1 MQNLKIAT
9 YNVNGIGTRLPN
21 LLRWLER
28 EQPDIV
34 CLQELKAPD
43 KAFPASELEAAGYGS
58 LHLGQT
64 SWNGVAILGLDSQPL
79 QIQRGLPGM
88 EDDAHSRYLEAAV
101 HGVVVGC
108 LYLPNGNPQPGPKFD
123 YKLKW
128 FECLIK
134 HAKTLQASE
143 HPVVLAGD
151 YNVVPTDE
159 DIYNTR
165 SWLKDAL
172 LQPESRDCYERLL
185 AQGWLDSLRH
195 VYPDERIYT
204 FWDYFR
210 QHWQNNSGLRIDH
223 LLLNPVLAPHLKD
236 AGVDAWVRGEEHASD
251 HAPTWIRIGDNKKP
265 ASKSGN
271 KSRKAASTDKSPK
284 TAKTAVDESSATKNL
299 DEYNRKRDFDATP
312 EPSGASKSKRSSKPA
327 GQTAS
332 ALQFC
337 IQKHDATRLHYDFR
351 LELDGT
357 LKSWAVPKGPSL
369 DPKAKRLAVHVEDHP
384 LDYATFE
391 GNIPEGHYG
400 AGDVIVWDRGIWMP
414 LTDPAEA
421 YAKGRLKFELK
432 GEKLGGVWNLVRT
445 HIPGKQEQWF
455 LIKHQDEFARPE
467 REYDI
472 VKDMPDSVL
481 SERTLV
487 PKKRGGKAA
496 APKPVEKVPA
506 PRKKPGKAQLEN
518 AQACAL
524 PDTIKPELATL
535 VESAPEGDWRY
546 EIKFDGYRVMA
557 RVDSGNVQLFTRN
570 GHDWTHKLAR
580 QAEAVASLGLDSAWL
595 DGEMVVANEE
605 GVPDFQALQNAF
617 EVGRSG
623 NIVYYLFDLPFLN
636 GMDLRETPLEQRRA
650 ALSKVLESSEDEILR
665 FSEDFEE
672 APDALLNSACQMKM
686 EGLIGK
692 RVGSPYVSRR
702 SGDWIKLKCKR
713 RQEFVIVGYSDPKGA
728 RSKFGA
734 LLLGLHD
741 SDSGELR
748 YSGKVGTGFNEAT
761 LKTIHDQLVPLEIK
775 KPAVAN
781 PPTGFEAKGVHWLDP
796 VLLAEV
802 AFAEI
807 TKDGSVR
814 HAVFH
819 GLRTDKPAQSITE
832 ERAATPA
839 AGKPKSKA
847 KGGSRAAAQSTAERA
862 SAKEAK
868 AEPAPATGKIRLTH
882 PERVIDPVSG
892 ATKRDLADFYIGV
905 SDWLLPQL
913 AQRPVALV
921 RAPEG
926 ITGELFFQKNADRLA
941 IPGIE
946 TMGKE
951 YTGHPVMLINNI
963 EALIGAV
970 QMSAM
975 ELHTWNAI
983 SKDLERP
990 DRFILDLDP
999 DPALPWKSMV
1009 EATQMTQAVLDELG
1023 LTSFLKTSGGK
1034 GIHVVVPLT
1043 PKADWD
1049 QVKSFSHAIV
1059 KHMAKLVPDRF
1070 SAVSG
1075 PKNRVGRIFIDYLR
1089 NGLGATTICA
1099 YSVRTREGLPVSVP
1113 IFREEIS
1120 QIKAANIWNIRNI
1133 HERLGELDVDPWA
1146 DLGNTRQTI
1155 TAEMRK
1161 RVGL

>member
-9 YNVNGIGTRLPN
+9 YNVNGIGARLPN
-21 LLRWLER
+21 LLQWLER

-43 KAFPASELEAAGYGS
+43 KAFPAQDIKAAGYGS

-64 SWNGVAILGLDSQPL
+64 SWNGVAILARDAEPL
-79 QIQRGLPGM
+79 LIRKGLPGM
-88 EDDAHSRYLEAAV
+88 EDDPQARYLEAAA
-101 HGVVVGC
+101 HGVIVGC
-108 LYLPNGNPQPGPKFD
+108 LYLPNGNPQPGPKFE
-123 YKLKW
+123 YKLRW
-128 FECLIK
+128 FDCLIA
-134 HAKTLQASE
+134 HAESLQSSE

-172 LQPESRDCYERLL
+172 LQPESRACYQRLL

-195 VYPDERIYT
+195 LYPDERLYT
-204 FWDYFR
+204 YWDYFR
-210 QHWQNNSGLRIDH
+210 KHWQTNSGLRIDH
-223 LLLNPVLAPHLKD
+223 LLLNPALAPHLQQ
-236 AGVDAWVRGEEHASD
+236 AGVDAWVRDEEHASD
-251 HAPTWIRIGDNKKP
+251 HAPTWIRIGDAPKKSGKQSTTTKRSNGAKKKP
-265 ASKSGN
+265 EE
-271 KSRKAASTDKSPK
+271 
-284 TAKTAVDESSATKNL
+284 AV
-299 DEYNRKRDFDATP
+299 
-312 EPSGASKSKRSSKPA
+312 
-327 GQTAS
+327 
-332 ALQFC
+332 
-337 IQKHDATRLHYDFR
+337 
-351 LELDGT
+351 
-357 LKSWAVPKGPSL
+357 
-369 DPKAKRLAVHVEDHP
+369 
-384 LDYATFE
+384 
-391 GNIPEGHYG
+391 
-400 AGDVIVWDRGIWMP
+400 
-414 LTDPAEA
+414 
-421 YAKGRLKFELK
+421 
-432 GEKLGGVWNLVRT
+432 
-445 HIPGKQEQWF
+445 
-455 LIKHQDEFARPE
+455 
-467 REYDI
+467 
-472 VKDMPDSVL
+472 
-481 SERTLV
+481 
-487 PKKRGGKAA
+487 
-496 APKPVEKVPA
+496 APKPVEHVPA
-506 PRKKPGKAQLEN
+506 PRKKPGKATLDN
-518 AQACAL
+518 AEATAL
-524 PDTIKPELATL
+524 PASIKPELATL

-557 RVDSGNVQLFTRN
+557 RIDNGDVKLFTRN
-570 GHDWTHKLAR
+570 GHDWTHKLPR
-580 QAEAVASLGLDSAWL
+580 QAQALASLGLESAWL

-617 EVGRSG
+617 EAGRSG
-623 NIVYYLFDLPFLN
+623 NIVYYLFDMPFLN
-636 GMDLRETPLEQRRA
+636 GMDLRQTPVEQRRV
-650 ALSKVLESSEDEILR
+650 ALSKVLEGNEDEILR

-692 RVGSPYVSRR
+692 RVGSAYVSRR
-702 SGDWIKLKCKR
+702 SSDWIKLKCKR
-713 RQEFVIVGYSDPKGA
+713 RQEFVVVGFSEPKGA

-741 SDSGELR
+741 ADSGELR
-748 YSGKVGTGFNEAT
+748 YAGKVGTGFTETT
-761 LKTIHDQLVPLEIK
+761 LSSIHDQLVRLEAS
-775 KPAVAN
+775 KPAVVN
-781 PPTGFEAKGVHWLDP
+781 PPTGFEAKGVHWLEP

-819 GLRTDKPAQSITE
+819 GLRTDKPAKSITE
-832 ERAATPA
+832 ERAAPPPVSSKKA
-839 AGKPKSKA
+839 ATKRTKA
-847 KGGSRAAAQSTAERA
+847 RPTEDQAQ
-862 SAKEAK
+862 
-868 AEPAPATGKIRLTH
+868 PPATSGKIRLTH

-905 SDWLLPQL
+905 SQWLLPQL

-926 ITGELFFQKNADRLA
+926 VTGELFFQKNAERLA

-946 TMGKE
+946 TMGKK
-951 YTGHPVMLINNI
+951 YTGHPVMLINNL

-975 ELHTWNAI
+975 ELHTWNALAE
-983 SKDLERP
+983 DLERP

-999 DPALPWKSMV
+999 DPALPWRSMV

-1023 LTSFLKTSGGK
+1023 LKSFLKTSGGK

-1043 PKADWD
+1043 PKADWEA
-1049 QVKSFSHAIV
+1049 VKSFSHAIV
-1059 KHMAKLVPDRF
+1059 KHMAKLLPDRF

-1113 IFREEIS
+1113 IFQEELLE
-1120 QIKAANIWNIRNI
+1120 IKGANVWNIRNL
-1133 HERLGELDVDPWA
+1133 HERLGKLDADPWA
-1146 DLGNTRQTI
+1146 DLSKTRQTI
-1155 TAEMRK
+1155 TAEMRT
-1161 RVGL
+1161 RVGLKR